1 MIEFEKYQAAGND
14 FIIIN
19 NMNKEYDYLNDLAI
33 SVCDRHYGVGADG
46 LIVLEQS
53 EIGDAKMLY
62 FNSDGSSAP
71 MCGNGIRCFAMY
83 LYDHKILTSP
93 TMNIETLAGIVEVKL
108 LINDKK
114 IEQIRVNL
122 GKPEYLLKDDLSK
135 PKLTDIVICGQIFK
149 GTVLKL
155 KVLHTVVLIN
165 KFNTEDVLKY
175 GPQIENYFSEK
186 SNVNFVEVLNSNS
199 IKVIT
204 WEKGVGLTKACGTGA
219 AASAI
224 IAAELKNITLPTKVI
239 MPGGEVLVDAKRD
252 GVYLTGTAYKVCE
265 GIYMKWGWNK

>member
-1 MIEFEKYQAAGND
+1 
-14 FIIIN
+14 
-19 NMNKEYDYLNDLAI
+19 
-33 SVCDRHYGVGADG
+33 
-46 LIVLEQS
+46 
-53 EIGDAKMLY
+53 
-62 FNSDGSSAP
+62 
-71 MCGNGIRCFAMY
+71 
-83 LYDHKILTSP
+83 
-93 TMNIETLAGIVEVKL
+93 MNIETLAGIVEVKL

-122 GKPEYLLKDDLSK
+122 ENRYLLKDDLSK
-135 PKLTDIVICGQIFK
+135 PKLTDIVILVRYLS
-149 GTVLKL
+149 TVLKL
-155 KVLHTVVLIN
+155 KVLHTVVLID

-175 GPQIENYFSEK
+175 GPKIENYFSEK

-204 WEKGVGLTKACGTGA
+204 WEKGAGLTKACGTGA

-252 GVYLTGTAYKVCE
+252 GS
-265 GIYMKWGWNK
+265 I